1 MVGASYSAATY
12 SATQRIVCVVC
23 QDSIVERLERSP
35 VATQKCHAPAHD
47 RGKERKKERKNTYI
61 NTHTQTPITKTKHT
75 KRKYTHI

>member
-47 RGKERKKERKNTYI
+47 RGKERKKEK
-61 NTHTQTPITKTKHT
+61 THTQTPITITKHT
-75 KRKYTHI
+75 QQKYTHICNK

>member
-23 QDSIVERLERSP
+23 QDSIVERLERAP

-47 RGKERKKERKNTYI
+47 RGKERKKKHI
-61 NTHTQTPITKTKHT
+61 HKNTHTNTHNYNKTHTTKI
-75 KRKYTHI
+75 YTHM

>member
-47 RGKERKKERKNTYI
+47 RGKERKKERKKKHIHT
-61 NTHTQTPITKTKHT
+61 NTHNYNKTHTTKI
-75 KRKYTHI
+75 YTHM

>member
-23 QDSIVERLERSP
+23 QDSIVERLERAP

-47 RGKERKKERKNTYI
+47 RGKERKKERKNTYT
-61 NTHTQTPITKTKHT
+61 NTHNYNKTHTTKI
-75 KRKYTHI
+75 YTHM